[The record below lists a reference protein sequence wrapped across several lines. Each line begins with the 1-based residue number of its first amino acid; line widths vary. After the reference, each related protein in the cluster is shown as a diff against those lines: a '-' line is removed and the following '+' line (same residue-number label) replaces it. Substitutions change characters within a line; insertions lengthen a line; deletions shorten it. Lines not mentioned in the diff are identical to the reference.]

1 MRKRTSGQPSGIS
14 WARIGQRNDVRK
26 EEKPVEGYT
35 LRDLEEWDQKIHD
48 LVQEMGLDCY
58 PQEFEICDYYQML
71 GYLAYN
77 GMPAHYP
84 HWSFGKAFEKQ
95 KTLYDYGMSG
105 LPYEMVINSS
115 PALAYLMRD
124 NSLSLQ
130 ILTIAH
136 VYGHNDFFKNNRT
149 FRFSYPGY
157 TLEMFK
163 AHADRI
169 RTYIEDPSIGLER
182 VERTMDAAHALS
194 LQCQRHLEVKKLST
208 QEQRQR
214 LQERTWKRSKEF
226 PQFNEPDEDLDLNKV
241 PLEPE
246 EDILFFMRD
255 YNPYLADWQRD
266 ILTIVAEE
274 THYFIPQME
283 TKIMNEGWATYCHY
297 QILNALDLPQGLYME
312 FLVHHNQVI
321 RPVPGGLNPYY
332 LGFRTFQE
340 IEKRWGAEGKKRI
353 FQARESDRDVSFLR
367 QYLTEELMRELG
379 LFAHEKRG
387 TDRVITHISDE
398 ENWKVVKDV
407 LLKNVGL
414 VALPVIKILDANY
427 RGQQALYLWHEYDGR
442 ELELSYAQ
450 QTLRYLFDLWQ
461 RRVIL
466 ESRLEGKPVFLSY
479 DGRNSVKITYQL
491 LS

>member
-1 MRKRTSGQPSGIS
+1 M
-14 WARIGQRNDVRK
+14 
-26 EEKPVEGYT
+26 EGYT
-35 LRDLEEWDQKIHD
+35 LKDLEDWDKRIQT
-48 LVQEMGLDCY
+48 LAQEMGLDCY

-71 GYLAYN
+71 GYLAYS

-95 KTLYDYGMSG
+95 KTLYDYGLSG
-105 LPYEMVINSS
+105 LPYEMVINSK
-115 PALAYLMRD
+115 PALAYLMKD
-124 NSLSLQ
+124 NSLLLQ

-149 FRFSYPGY
+149 FRFSYPEY

-169 RTYIEDPSIGLER
+169 RAYIEDPSIGLEKI
-182 VERTMDAAHALS
+182 ERILDAAHALS
-194 LQCQRHLEVKKLST
+194 LQCRRHLEVKKLPL
-208 QEQRQR
+208 QEQRQQIKEKAWR
-214 LQERTWKRSKEF
+214 RSKNSPRSSEAE
-226 PQFNEPDEDLDLNKV
+226 EPPDLNKV

-246 EDILFFMRD
+246 EDILLFLRD

-274 THYFIPQME
+274 TRYFLPQME
-283 TKIMNEGWATYCHY
+283 TKIMNEGWATFWHSR
-297 QILNALDLPQGLYME
+297 ILNTLELPQGLYME
-312 FLVHHNQVI
+312 FLVRHNQVI
-321 RPVPGGLNPYY
+321 RPVPGGLNPYH
-332 LGFRTFQE
+332 LGFRLFQD
-340 IEKRWGAEGKKRI
+340 IEERWGTEGKQRI
-353 FQARESDRDVSFLR
+353 FQAREADRDVSFLR

-379 LFAHEKRG
+379 LFVHEKRG
-387 TDRVITHISDE
+387 ADRIITHISDE
-398 ENWKVVKDV
+398 EDWKVVKEV

-414 VALPVIKILDANY
+414 TALPVIKILDSNY
-427 RGQQALYLWHEYDGR
+427 RGQQILYLSHEYDSR

-450 QTLRYLFDLWQ
+450 QTLRHLFDLWQ